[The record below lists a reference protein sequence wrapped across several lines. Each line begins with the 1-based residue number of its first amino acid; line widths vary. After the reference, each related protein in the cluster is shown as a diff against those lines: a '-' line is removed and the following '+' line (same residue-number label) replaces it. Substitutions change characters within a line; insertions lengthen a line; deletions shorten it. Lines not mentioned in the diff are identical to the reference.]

1 MKFIKTTALLTLLV
15 SFIMM
20 SCEKEAE
27 VKKTKV
33 FSKNGIILSG
43 AQVVPASTTS
53 ATGTMNVIYDKR
65 TSTLNYTVTWSGLT
79 GNPTGIGIYGL
90 APKGYAVLP
99 TAPTQVISTTG
110 LTASGSLSGSL
121 LFDGVYLKE
130 EDLLNGMYYFMIRT
144 AANGGAGELRAQ
156 IVFQQIVSK

>member
-27 VKKTKV
+27 VRKTKV

-43 AQVVPASTTS
+43 AQVVPASTTV
-53 ATGTMNVIYDKR
+53 ATGTMDVNYDRR
-65 TSTLNYTVTWSGLT
+65 TQTLNYKVTWSQLT

-90 APKGYAVLP
+90 APKGYAVSP
-99 TAPTQVISTTG
+99 AAPIQVISTTG
-110 LTASGSLSGSL
+110 LTASGTLSGSL
-121 LFDGVYLKE
+121 LVDGVYIKD
-130 EDLLNGMYYFMIRT
+130 EDIVNGMYYFMIRT

-156 IVFQQIVSK
+156 IVFQ